1 MLASGGSVNSSELS
15 SYCLYCLSANI
26 SNYPNATNLYFG
38 EDAEVNCTLKRT
50 CKKAGANVVVADE
63 KSGEEERDLKIFV
76 LKPSELPFV
85 IEAIKNKEEESLCT
99 RRQVFECRVKFKS

>member
-1 MLASGGSVNSSELS
+1 MNSSELS
-15 SYCLYCLSANI
+15 SYCLLSANI
-26 SNYPNATNLYFG
+26 SNCPDATNLYFG
-38 EDAEVNCTLKRT
+38 EDAEVNCILRRN
-50 CKKAGANVVVADE
+50 CKAGANVVVADE